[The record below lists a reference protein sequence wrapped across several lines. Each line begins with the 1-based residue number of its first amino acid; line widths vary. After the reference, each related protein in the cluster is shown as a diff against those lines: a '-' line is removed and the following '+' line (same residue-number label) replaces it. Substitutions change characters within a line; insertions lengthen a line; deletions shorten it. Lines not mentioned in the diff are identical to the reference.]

1 MTKQLVKD
9 WMTPDPI
16 TVDGKT
22 TLTAAYHLMRL
33 NRVRRLLVVDSQDR
47 LLGILTWGDVR
58 EAKPKHRP
66 SMADVDAWAA
76 HFLTATM
83 EIGEI
88 MTPNPVTVTPEML
101 IHEAAGLMLQ
111 HSIGGLP
118 VVADGR
124 VVGVL
129 TESDIY
135 RFVVEN
141 TPRRPG
147 HHT

>member
-9 WMTPDPI
+9 WMTSDPI

-66 SMADVDAWAA
+66 PLEDVDAWAT

-83 EIGEI
+83 EVSEI

-101 IHEAAGLMLQ
+101 IHEAAGLMLK
-111 HSIGGLP
+111 HKIGGLP

-141 TPRRPG
+141 TPQQPG
-147 HHT
+147 YRT